1 MDRALW
7 ITWYDLPEAGRD
19 DYLAWLHGTYI
30 SRVLERPGLLWAA
43 HYESEKK
50 PLRNAKQTPRRYPEP
65 GTVPGGHQYIL
76 LFGAGQAH
84 DFAVPMPDEYHAGLP
99 AADRRMLAI
108 RAGEAVSIMVE
119 EARIDGADALRTDLG
134 AALSPS
140 IQLGSYRHDDE
151 EELLAWYAQWRL
163 PSMRDMPGCVRV
175 RKLVGVTGW
184 ARHAILHEFTSA
196 EARNAHFV
204 DREKS
209 NKERLEWSERVTG
222 KVLHYPGSP
231 NVARRLWAQAREAA
245 R

>member
-1 MDRALW
+1 MDHALW

-19 DYLAWLHGTYI
+19 DYLAWLHGSYI
-30 SRVLERPGLLWAA
+30 PGVLRRPGLLWAA
-43 HYESEKK
+43 HYQSEER
-50 PLRNAKQTPRRYPEP
+50 PLRNSRPTPRRHPEP
-65 GTVPGGHQYIL
+65 GAVPGGHRYIL
-76 LFGAGQAH
+76 LFGAARAH
-84 DFAVPMPDEYHAGLP
+84 DFAAPMPAAYHAGLP
-99 AADRRMLAI
+99 AADRRMLAL

-119 EARIDGADALRTDLG
+119 EARIEGPEASRADLG

-175 RKLVGVTGW
+175 RKLVAVTGW

-204 DREKS
+204 DREMA
-209 NKERLEWSERVTG
+209 NPAMHAWSERVTG
-222 KVLHYPGSP
+222 MVTHYPGSP
-231 NVARRLWAQAREAA
+231 NVARRLWAQAA
-245 R
+245 